1 MKQEKIYLTPVASTT
16 NSGIYIRKLVV
27 LLMVALVQ
35 KGLNNEFMFQYEEV
49 NLLPIVALDVIFH
62 KVLEEVSTRKTKL
75 IEKDVRI

>member
-1 MKQEKIYLTPVASTT
+1 
-16 NSGIYIRKLVV
+16 
-27 LLMVALVQ
+27 MVALVQ

>member
-62 KVLEEVSTRKTKL
+62 KVLE
-75 IEKDVRI
+75 